1 MSVVAIKKTSSNSD
15 LRYKSEQ
22 QLIDKWSRAEDV
34 NINDFLSCLYFN
46 DRGDYELAYRIVDDV
61 LKKYSTIPDYYKKE
75 YNVGEFI
82 SLMNKTKEDEKN
94 PVENWRKTFEDLMLA
109 NILLV

>member
-15 LRYKSEQ
+15 MRYSYDKEVVV
-22 QLIDKWSRAEDV
+22 KWSKAEDV
-34 NINDFLSCLYFN
+34 KISDFLSCLKFR
-46 DRGDYELAYRIVDDV
+46 DRGDYEVANRIVDDV
-61 LKKYSTIPDYYKKE
+61 LKKYSIIPEYYKKE
-75 YNVGEFI
+75 YNVDEFV

-94 PVENWRKTFEDLMLA
+94 PVENWRKSFEDLMLD

>member
-15 LRYKSEQ
+15 LRCKSEQ
-22 QLIDKWSRAEDV
+22 QLIDKWNKAEDV
-34 NINDFLSCLYFN
+34 KISDFLSCLKFH
-46 DRGDYELAYRIVDDV
+46 DRGDYEVADRIVDDV
-61 LKKYSTIPDYYKKE
+61 LKKYSPIPNYYKKE
-75 YNVGEFI
+75 YNVDEFI

-94 PVENWRKTFEDLMLA
+94 PVENWRKTFEQLMLD